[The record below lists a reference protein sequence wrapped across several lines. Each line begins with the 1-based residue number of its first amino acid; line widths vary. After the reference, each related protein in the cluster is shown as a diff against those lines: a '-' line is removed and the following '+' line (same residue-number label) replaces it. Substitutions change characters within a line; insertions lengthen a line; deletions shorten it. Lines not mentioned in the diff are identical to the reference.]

1 MPKVYLDHSAT
12 TPVRPEVARLVL
24 EYMTEKFG
32 NPSTLYY
39 YGREAKK
46 AVEKARKQ
54 VAALIKA
61 DPAEIIFT
69 SGGTEGDNLAILGIA
84 RAYAEKGKHIITS
97 AVEHH
102 AVLEACRSLKQNG
115 FRLTVLPVD
124 EDGRVRVA
132 ELEKALSPDTI
143 LISIMHVNNEVG
155 TIQPVEEIGKLARE
169 REIIFH
175 VDGVQSVGKV
185 PVDVGVI
192 QADLLTG
199 SGHKIYGPK
208 GTGFLYVR
216 KGVKLAPLVW
226 GGGQEKAYRPG
237 TENVAGIVG
246 LGLAAEL
253 AGRELHTEM
262 PRLAALR
269 NGLIKGLQESIPD
282 TELNGTQVGRVPTN
296 ANLRF
301 AGVEGEALLQALDL
315 KGICA
320 SSGSAC
326 SAGAVNPSHVLLAMG
341 LSRAEAQSSLR
352 MTLGRDNTEEQ
363 IAYVLEQLPPLIER
377 LRRKRE

>member
-1 MPKVYLDHSAT
+1 LPKVYLDHSAT
-12 TPVRPEVARLVL
+12 TPVRPEVARLVM

-32 NPSTLYY
+32 NPSTLYF

-46 AVEKARKQ
+46 AVEKAREQ

-61 DPAEIIFT
+61 DSEEIIFT

-84 RAYAEKGKHIITS
+84 RAYAENGQHIITS

-102 AVLEACRSLKQNG
+102 AVLEACRSLEQQG

-124 EDGRVRVA
+124 EDGRVSVA

-155 TIQPVEEIGKLARE
+155 TIQPVEEIGKLARQ
-169 REIIFH
+169 RGVILHI
-175 VDGVQSVGKV
+175 DGVQSVGKV
-185 PVDVGVI
+185 PVDIGAL

-208 GTGFLYVR
+208 GTGFLYLR
-216 KGVKLAPLVW
+216 KGIKLAPLVW

-253 AGRELHTEM
+253 ADQELHTEM
-262 PRLAALR
+262 PRLATLR
-269 NGLIKGLQESIPD
+269 NMLIKGLQENIPD
-282 TELNGTQVGRVPTN
+282 TKLNGPQVGRVPTN
-296 ANLRF
+296 VNLRF

-341 LSRAEAQSSLR
+341 LSRAEAKSSLR

-363 IAYVLEQLPPLIER
+363 VAYVLEQLPPLIER
-377 LRRKRE
+377 LRRK

>member
-12 TPVRPEVARLVL
+12 TPVRPEVARLVM

-32 NPSTLYY
+32 NPSTLYF

-46 AVEKARKQ
+46 AVEKAREQ

-61 DPAEIIFT
+61 DSEEIIFT

-84 RAYAEKGKHIITS
+84 RAYAENGQHIITS

-102 AVLEACRSLKQNG
+102 AVLEACRSLEQQG

-124 EDGRVRVA
+124 EDGRVSVA

-155 TIQPVEEIGKLARE
+155 TIQPVEEIGKLARQ
-169 REIIFH
+169 RGVILHI
-175 VDGVQSVGKV
+175 DGVQSVGKV
-185 PVDVGVI
+185 PVDIGAL

-216 KGVKLAPLVW
+216 KGLKLAPLVW

-253 AGRELHTEM
+253 AGQELHTEM
-262 PRLAALR
+262 PRLATLR
-269 NGLIKGLQESIPD
+269 NMLIKGLQENIPD
-282 TELNGTQVGRVPTN
+282 TKLNGPQVGRVPTN
-296 ANLRF
+296 VNLRF

-341 LSRAEAQSSLR
+341 LSRAEAKSSLR

-363 IAYVLEQLPPLIER
+363 VAYVLEQLPPLIER
-377 LRRKRE
+377 LRRK

>member
-12 TPVRPEVARLVL
+12 TPVRPEVARLVM

-32 NPSTLYY
+32 NPSTLYF

-46 AVEKARKQ
+46 AVEKAREQ

-61 DPAEIIFT
+61 DSEEIIFT

-84 RAYAEKGKHIITS
+84 RAYAENGQHIITS

-102 AVLEACRSLKQNG
+102 AVLEACRSLEQQG

-124 EDGRVRVA
+124 EDGRVSVA

-155 TIQPVEEIGKLARE
+155 TIQPVEEIGKLARQ
-169 REIIFH
+169 RGVILHI
-175 VDGVQSVGKV
+175 DGVQSVGKV
-185 PVDVGVI
+185 PVDIGAL

-208 GTGFLYVR
+208 GTGFLYLR
-216 KGVKLAPLVW
+216 KGIKLAPLVW

-341 LSRAEAQSSLR
+341 LSRAEAKSSLR

-363 IAYVLEQLPPLIER
+363 VAYVLEQLPPLIER
-377 LRRKRE
+377 LRRK

>member
-1 MPKVYLDHSAT
+1 M
-12 TPVRPEVARLVL
+12 

-32 NPSTLYY
+32 NPSTLYF

-46 AVEKARKQ
+46 AVEKAREQ

-61 DPAEIIFT
+61 DSEEIIFT

-84 RAYAEKGKHIITS
+84 RAYAENGQHIITS

-102 AVLEACRSLKQNG
+102 AVLEACRSLEQQG

-124 EDGRVRVA
+124 EDGRVSVA

-155 TIQPVEEIGKLARE
+155 TIQPVEEIGKLARQ
-169 REIIFH
+169 RGVILHI
-175 VDGVQSVGKV
+175 DGVQSVGKV
-185 PVDVGVI
+185 PVDVGLL

-216 KGVKLAPLVW
+216 KGLKLAPLVW

-253 AGRELHTEM
+253 AGLELRTEM

-269 NGLIKGLQESIPD
+269 NGLIKGLQENIPH
-282 TELNGTQVGRVPTN
+282 TELNGPQVGRVPTN
-296 ANLRF
+296 VNLRF

-341 LSRAEAQSSLR
+341 LSRAEAKSSLR

-363 IAYVLEQLPPLIER
+363 VAYVLEQLPPLIER
-377 LRRKRE
+377 LRRK

>member
-1 MPKVYLDHSAT
+1 MPKVYLDYSAT
-12 TPVRPEVARLVL
+12 TPVRPEVARLVM

-32 NPSTLYY
+32 NPSTLYF

-46 AVEKARKQ
+46 AVEKAREQ

-61 DPAEIIFT
+61 DSEEIIFT

-84 RAYAEKGKHIITS
+84 RAYAENGQHIITS

-102 AVLEACRSLKQNG
+102 AVLEACRSLEQQG

-124 EDGRVRVA
+124 EDGRVSVA

-155 TIQPVEEIGKLARE
+155 TIQPVEEIGKLARQ
-169 REIIFH
+169 RGVILHI
-175 VDGVQSVGKV
+175 DGVQSVGKV
-185 PVDVGVI
+185 PVDIGAL

-216 KGVKLAPLVW
+216 KGLKLAPLVW

-253 AGRELHTEM
+253 AGQELHTEM
-262 PRLAALR
+262 PRLATLR
-269 NGLIKGLQESIPD
+269 NMLIKGLQENIPD
-282 TELNGTQVGRVPTN
+282 TKLNGPQVGRVPTN
-296 ANLRF
+296 VNLRF

-341 LSRAEAQSSLR
+341 LSRAEAKSSLR

-363 IAYVLEQLPPLIER
+363 VAYVLEQLPPLIER
-377 LRRKRE
+377 LRRK

>member
-1 MPKVYLDHSAT
+1 LPKVYLDHSAT

>member
-12 TPVRPEVARLVL
+12 TPVRPEVARLVM

-32 NPSTLYY
+32 NPSTLYF

-46 AVEKARKQ
+46 AVEKAREQ

-61 DPAEIIFT
+61 DSEEIIFT

-84 RAYAEKGKHIITS
+84 RAYAENGQHIITS

-102 AVLEACRSLKQNG
+102 AVLEACRSLEQQG

-124 EDGRVRVA
+124 EDGRVSVA

-155 TIQPVEEIGKLARE
+155 TIQPVEEIGKLARQ
-169 REIIFH
+169 RGVILHI
-175 VDGVQSVGKV
+175 DGVQSVGKV
-185 PVDVGVI
+185 PVDIGAL

-208 GTGFLYVR
+208 GTGFLYLR
-216 KGVKLAPLVW
+216 KGIKLAPLVW

-253 AGRELHTEM
+253 AGQELHTEM
-262 PRLAALR
+262 PRLATLR
-269 NGLIKGLQESIPD
+269 NMLIKGLQENIPD
-282 TELNGTQVGRVPTN
+282 TKLNGPQVGRVPTN
-296 ANLRF
+296 VNLRF

-341 LSRAEAQSSLR
+341 LSRAEAKSSLR

-363 IAYVLEQLPPLIER
+363 VAYVLEQLPPLIER
-377 LRRKRE
+377 LRRK

>member
-1 MPKVYLDHSAT
+1 LPKVYLDHSAT
-12 TPVRPEVARLVL
+12 TPVRPEVARLVM

-32 NPSTLYY
+32 NPSTLYF

-46 AVEKARKQ
+46 AVEKAREQ

-61 DPAEIIFT
+61 DSEEIIFT

-84 RAYAEKGKHIITS
+84 RAYAENGQHIITS

-102 AVLEACRSLKQNG
+102 AVLEACRSLEQQG

-124 EDGRVRVA
+124 EDGRVSVA

-155 TIQPVEEIGKLARE
+155 TIQPVEEIGKLARQ
-169 REIIFH
+169 RGVILHI
-175 VDGVQSVGKV
+175 DGVQSVGKV
-185 PVDVGVI
+185 PVDIGAL

-208 GTGFLYVR
+208 GTGFLYLR
-216 KGVKLAPLVW
+216 KGIKLAPLVW

-253 AGRELHTEM
+253 AGLELRTEM

-269 NGLIKGLQESIPD
+269 NGLIKGLQENIPH
-282 TELNGTQVGRVPTN
+282 TELNGPQVGRVPTN
-296 ANLRF
+296 VNLRF

-341 LSRAEAQSSLR
+341 LSRAEAKSSLR

-363 IAYVLEQLPPLIER
+363 VAYVLEQLPPLIER
-377 LRRKRE
+377 LRRK

>member
-1 MPKVYLDHSAT
+1 LPKVYLDHSAT

-169 REIIFH
+169 REIIFR

>member
-12 TPVRPEVARLVL
+12 TPVRPEVARLGM

-32 NPSTLYY
+32 NPSTLYF

-46 AVEKARKQ
+46 AVEKAREQ

-61 DPAEIIFT
+61 DSEEIIFT

-84 RAYAEKGKHIITS
+84 RAYAENGQHIITS

-102 AVLEACRSLKQNG
+102 AVLEACRSLEQQG

-124 EDGRVRVA
+124 EDGRVSVA

-155 TIQPVEEIGKLARE
+155 TIQPVEEIGKLARQ
-169 REIIFH
+169 RGVILHI
-175 VDGVQSVGKV
+175 DGVQSVGKV
-185 PVDVGVI
+185 PVDIGAL

-208 GTGFLYVR
+208 GTGFLYLR
-216 KGVKLAPLVW
+216 KGIKLAPLVW

-253 AGRELHTEM
+253 ADQELHTEM
-262 PRLAALR
+262 PRLATLR
-269 NGLIKGLQESIPD
+269 NMLIKGLQENIPD
-282 TELNGTQVGRVPTN
+282 TKLNGPQVGRVPTN
-296 ANLRF
+296 VNLRF

-341 LSRAEAQSSLR
+341 LSRAEAKSSLR

-363 IAYVLEQLPPLIER
+363 VAYVLEQLPPLIER
-377 LRRKRE
+377 LRRK

>member
-1 MPKVYLDHSAT
+1 LPKVYLDHSAT
-12 TPVRPEVARLVL
+12 TPVRPEVARLVM

-32 NPSTLYY
+32 NPSTLYF

-46 AVEKARKQ
+46 AVEKAREQ

-61 DPAEIIFT
+61 DSEEIIFT

-84 RAYAEKGKHIITS
+84 RAYAENGQHIITS

-102 AVLEACRSLKQNG
+102 AVLEACRSLEQQG

-124 EDGRVRVA
+124 EDGRVSVA

-155 TIQPVEEIGKLARE
+155 TIQPVEEIGKLARQ
-169 REIIFH
+169 RGVILHI
-175 VDGVQSVGKV
+175 DGVQSVGKV
-185 PVDVGVI
+185 PVDIGAL

-208 GTGFLYVR
+208 GTGFLYLR
-216 KGVKLAPLVW
+216 KGIKLAPLVW

-253 AGRELHTEM
+253 AGQELHTEM
-262 PRLAALR
+262 PRLATLR
-269 NGLIKGLQESIPD
+269 NMLIKGLQENIPD
-282 TELNGTQVGRVPTN
+282 TKLNGPQVGRVPTN
-296 ANLRF
+296 VNLRF

-341 LSRAEAQSSLR
+341 LSRAEAKSSLR

-363 IAYVLEQLPPLIER
+363 VAYVLEQLPPLIER
-377 LRRKRE
+377 LRRK

>member
-12 TPVRPEVARLVL
+12 TPVRPEVARLVM

-32 NPSTLYY
+32 NPSTLYF

-46 AVEKARKQ
+46 AVEKAREQ

-61 DPAEIIFT
+61 DSEEIIFT

-84 RAYAEKGKHIITS
+84 RAYAENGQHIITS

-102 AVLEACRSLKQNG
+102 AVLEACRSLEQQG

-124 EDGRVRVA
+124 EDGRVSVA

-155 TIQPVEEIGKLARE
+155 TIQPVEEIGKLARQ
-169 REIIFH
+169 RGVILHI
-175 VDGVQSVGKV
+175 DGVQSVGKV
-185 PVDVGVI
+185 PVDIGAL

-208 GTGFLYVR
+208 GTGFLYLR
-216 KGVKLAPLVW
+216 KGIKLAPLVW

-253 AGRELHTEM
+253 ADQELHTEM
-262 PRLAALR
+262 PRLATLR
-269 NGLIKGLQESIPD
+269 NMLIKGLQENIPD
-282 TELNGTQVGRVPTN
+282 TKLNGPQVGRVPTN
-296 ANLRF
+296 VNLRF

-341 LSRAEAQSSLR
+341 LSRAEAKSSLR

-363 IAYVLEQLPPLIER
+363 VAYVLEQLPPLIER
-377 LRRKRE
+377 LRRK

>member
-32 NPSTLYY
+32 NPSTLYF
-39 YGREAKK
+39 YGRDAKK
-46 AVEKARKQ
+46 ALEKAREQ

-61 DPAEIIFT
+61 DPAELIFT

-84 RAYAEKGKHIITS
+84 RAYADKGRHIITS
-97 AVEHH
+97 AVEHY
-102 AVLEACRSLKQNG
+102 AALEACRSLEQQG

-124 EDGRVRVA
+124 EDGRVSVA
-132 ELEKALSPDTI
+132 ELEKALSSETI

-155 TIQPVEEIGKLARE
+155 TIQPVEEIGRLARE
-169 REIIFH
+169 RDIIFH
-175 VDGVQSVGKV
+175 IDGVQSVGKV
-185 PVDVGVI
+185 PVDVGAL

-216 KGVKLAPLVW
+216 KGVKLAPLAW

-253 AGRELHTEM
+253 AGQELHTEM

-269 NGLIKGLQESIPD
+269 NMLIQGLQENIPD
-282 TELNGTQVGRVPTN
+282 TALNGPQVGRVPTN

-301 AGVEGEALLQALDL
+301 SGVEGEALLRALDL

-341 LSRAEAQSSLR
+341 LSRAEAKSSLR

-377 LRRKRE
+377 LRRK

>member
-1 MPKVYLDHSAT
+1 MPKVYLDYSAT
-12 TPVRPEVARLVL
+12 TPVRPEVARLVM

-32 NPSTLYY
+32 NPSTLYF

-46 AVEKARKQ
+46 AVEKAREQ

-61 DPAEIIFT
+61 DSEEIIFT

-84 RAYAEKGKHIITS
+84 RAYAENGQHIITS

-102 AVLEACRSLKQNG
+102 AVLEACRSLEQQG

-124 EDGRVRVA
+124 EDGRVSVA

-155 TIQPVEEIGKLARE
+155 TIQPVEEIGKLARQ
-169 REIIFH
+169 RGVILHI
-175 VDGVQSVGKV
+175 DGVQSVGKV
-185 PVDVGVI
+185 PVDIGAL

-208 GTGFLYVR
+208 GTGFLYLR
-216 KGVKLAPLVW
+216 KGIKLAPLVW

-253 AGRELHTEM
+253 AGQELHTEM
-262 PRLAALR
+262 PRLATLR
-269 NGLIKGLQESIPD
+269 NMLIKGLQENIPD
-282 TELNGTQVGRVPTN
+282 TKLNGPQVGRVPTN
-296 ANLRF
+296 VNLRF

-341 LSRAEAQSSLR
+341 LSRAEAKSSLR

-363 IAYVLEQLPPLIER
+363 VAYVLEQLPPLIER
-377 LRRKRE
+377 LRRK